1 MPVRMKFHE
10 IRSSLVPA
18 CSVSALM
25 PNFVIAK
32 SIWEGKLSMRKFDT
46 SRAMFK
52 PDGTPLY
59 SGYKSAQTLYRVG
72 LFGNAETAPAPERV
86 KPRIARA
93 TLKRIRSQ

>member
-1 MPVRMKFHE
+1 MPVGMKFRE
-10 IRSSLVPA
+10 TRSSQVPA

-52 PDGTPLY
+52 PDGI
-59 SGYKSAQTLYRVG
+59 
-72 LFGNAETAPAPERV
+72 V
-86 KPRIARA
+86 KIAILRTHEA
-93 TLKRIRSQ
+93 ILMRKRLREGMQG